1 MIEYGLS
8 VSVSLDGTPRTP
20 HCCDYGPS
28 PVNNAPRKYMSFG
41 DFVGGGGGGDS
52 ISPRV
57 LFSDVAVVSAARR
70 LDFSSLPLNT
80 SDLSPV
86 SFASASVASASVAA
100 ASVGDCSVCYNV
112 LPARSNHVF
121 TLCGHLFCVRCV
133 LKWWDTNSTCPIC
146 RAELF
151 ESVDVDDDVSVGTA
165 AGGGA
170 GADADADADSDDS
183 DDNRLIRYIYGDT
196 NNNNNH
202 NININNGT
210 SDDSDDDSDSND
222 SDDSDDR
229 DELMRWG
236 GVASD
241 VESADDQFIL

>member
-1 MIEYGLS
+1 MIEYGL
-8 VSVSLDGTPRTP
+8 SVSLDGTPRTP

-41 DFVGGGGGGDS
+41 DFVGGGDGGVS
-52 ISPRV
+52 VSPRV
-57 LFSDVAVVSAARR
+57 LFSDVAVVATARR
-70 LDFSSLPLNT
+70 LDFDNT
-80 SDLSPV
+80 ELTPV
-86 SFASASVASASVAA
+86 SFASASVASASAA
-100 ASVGDCSVCYNV
+100 ASVGDCGVCYNA

-151 ESVDVDDDVSVGTA
+151 ESSASVDDDDDDVAVEGVSV
-165 AGGGA
+165 AGGGGGGA
-170 GADADADADSDDS
+170 ADADADADSDDS

-202 NININNGT
+202 NNNNGT
-210 SDDSDDDSDSND
+210 SDDSD
-222 SDDSDDR
+222 SDDSDISDR
-229 DELMRWG
+229 DDG
-236 GVASD
+236 
-241 VESADDQFIL
+241 DDI

>member
-41 DFVGGGGGGDS
+41 DFIGGGGGDGGDGVS
-52 ISPRV
+52 VSPRV
-57 LFSDVAVVSAARR
+57 LFSDVAVVAAARR
-70 LDFSSLPLNT
+70 LDFSSIPLNT

-86 SFASASVASASVAA
+86 SFASASVASVAA
-100 ASVGDCSVCYNV
+100 ASSSVGDCSVCYNV

-151 ESVDVDDDVSVGTA
+151 ETVVDNDDVSVGTA
-165 AGGGA
+165 AGG
-170 GADADADADSDDS
+170 ADADADSDDS

-196 NNNNNH
+196 NNNNN
-202 NININNGT
+202 IINNGT
-210 SDDSDDDSDSND
+210 SDSDDSDSDD
-222 SDDSDDR
+222 SDSDDSDSDDR

-236 GVASD
+236 ASD
-241 VESADDQFIL
+241 VESADDRFIL

>member
-1 MIEYGLS
+1 MIEYGL
-8 VSVSLDGTPRTP
+8 SVSLDGTPRTP

-41 DFVGGGGGGDS
+41 DFVGGGGGDGGVS
-52 ISPRV
+52 VSPRV
-57 LFSDVAVVSAARR
+57 LFSDVAVVAAARR
-70 LDFSSLPLNT
+70 LDFVIT
-80 SDLSPV
+80 ELSPV
-86 SFASASVASASVAA
+86 SFASASVASASAA
-100 ASVGDCSVCYNV
+100 ASVGDCGVCYNA

-151 ESVDVDDDVSVGTA
+151 ESSASADDDDDDVAVEGVSV
-165 AGGGA
+165 AGGGGGA
-170 GADADADADSDDS
+170 ADADADAADSDDS

-202 NININNGT
+202 NNNINNGT
-210 SDDSDDDSDSND
+210 SD
-222 SDDSDDR
+222 SDDSDDT
-229 DELMRWG
+229 D
-236 GVASD
+236 SD
-241 VESADDQFIL
+241 IGDDLWTDN

>member
-41 DFVGGGGGGDS
+41 DFVGGDS
-52 ISPRV
+52 VSPRV
-57 LFSDVAVVSAARR
+57 LFSDVAVVAAARR
-70 LDFSSLPLNT
+70 LDFSSIPLNT

-86 SFASASVASASVAA
+86 SFASASVAS

-151 ESVDVDDDVSVGTA
+151 ETVVDNDDGIVYQYMFH
-165 AGGGA
+165 
-170 GADADADADSDDS
+170 
-183 DDNRLIRYIYGDT
+183 NR
-196 NNNNNH
+196 
-202 NININNGT
+202 
-210 SDDSDDDSDSND
+210 
-222 SDDSDDR
+222 
-229 DELMRWG
+229 
-236 GVASD
+236 
-241 VESADDQFIL
+241 ILRKPTR

>member
-41 DFVGGGGGGDS
+41 DFVGGVGGDS
-52 ISPRV
+52 VSPRV
-57 LFSDVAVVSAARR
+57 LFSDVAVVAAARR

-170 GADADADADSDDS
+170 
-183 DDNRLIRYIYGDT
+183 
-196 NNNNNH
+196 
-202 NININNGT
+202 
-210 SDDSDDDSDSND
+210 
-222 SDDSDDR
+222 DR
-229 DELMRWG
+229 DFSNPARPRECSTMTSRSSTTFDTSILTRRSFLQMSYPEWNWVLSILMKLR
-236 GVASD
+236 
-241 VESADDQFIL
+241 ESNKFKHEISNFLKK

>member
-1 MIEYGLS
+1 MIEYGL
-8 VSVSLDGTPRTP
+8 SVSLDGTPRTP

-41 DFVGGGGGGDS
+41 DFVGGGGGDGGVS
-52 ISPRV
+52 VSPRV
-57 LFSDVAVVSAARR
+57 LFSDVAVVAAARR
-70 LDFSSLPLNT
+70 LDFDNT
-80 SDLSPV
+80 ELTPV
-86 SFASASVASASVAA
+86 SFASASVAA
-100 ASVGDCSVCYNV
+100 ASTVGDCGVCYNA

-151 ESVDVDDDVSVGTA
+151 ESSVDDDDDDDVAVEGVSVE
-165 AGGGA
+165 AGA
-170 GADADADADSDDS
+170 ADADADAADSDDS

-202 NININNGT
+202 NNNINNGT
-210 SDDSDDDSDSND
+210 TDSDDTD
-222 SDDSDDR
+222 SDDTDSDI
-229 DELMRWG
+229 G
-236 GVASD
+236 
-241 VESADDQFIL
+241 DDIWTEN